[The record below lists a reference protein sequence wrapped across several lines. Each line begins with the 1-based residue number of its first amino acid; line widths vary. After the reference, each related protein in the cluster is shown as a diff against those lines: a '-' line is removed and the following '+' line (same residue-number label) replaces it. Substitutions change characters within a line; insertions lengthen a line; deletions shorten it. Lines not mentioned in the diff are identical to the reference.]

1 MRNATDLCRFV
12 SFVLVLGA
20 SGIALAQ
27 APAPA
32 PPPAPSNAAPAAN
45 PPSAA
50 AEVMPAPAFA
60 SDYGYPAYP
69 AYPPSYAH
77 GGYGYPP
84 PPPES
89 MQGYHVHDGFYL
101 RVQTG
106 IGFASLGST
115 TAGVKTTMGG
125 GGLAFGAAA
134 GGVIAH
140 NLILYGAL
148 FETDTVNPDVQ
159 VGGTSMASPI
169 GHIAMQGIGP
179 GIAYYFGPINLYL
192 SGTLALSRFWTYDGN
207 GSRLDTSKIGLS
219 FELQVGK
226 EWWVSRDWGLGIA
239 ARLGLGSMKD
249 QNNPDLT
256 WSAGAFSLLFSAT
269 YN

>member
-1 MRNATDLCRFV
+1 MRDATALGRFV
-12 SFVLVLGA
+12 SFFLVVGA
-20 SGIALAQ
+20 SEIALAQ
-27 APAPA
+27 T
-32 PPPAPSNAAPAAN
+32 PAPSTATPAAN

-60 SDYGYPAYP
+60 SDYGYPP
-69 AYPPSYAH
+69 AYAQ

-115 TAGVKTTMGG
+115 TGGVKTTMGG

-140 NLILYGAL
+140 NLILYGAF

-159 VGGTSMASPI
+159 VGGASMASPI
-169 GHIAMQGIGP
+169 GQIAMQGIGP
-179 GIAYYFGPINLYL
+179 GVAYYFGPINLYL
-192 SGTLALSRFWTYDGN
+192 SGTLALSRFWTYGGN
-207 GSRLDTSKIGLS
+207 GGRLDTSKIGLS

-239 ARLGLGSMKD
+239 AQLGLGSMKD